1 MAIKEIMDFITNPV
15 FITYIGALCGH
26 ILSIYSSEF
35 KGAIPF
41 LEKMFP
47 NKTETFY
54 FRANFILIPVIGSLL
69 AFFLLAPD
77 DIKESL
83 FAGLSWSGTM
93 VAVLKK
99 NTGN

>member
-1 MAIKEIMDFITNPV
+1 MKFDIFKIVTDPL

-26 ILSIYSSEF
+26 ILSLYSSEF

-54 FRANFILIPVIGSLL
+54 FRANFLLIPVMGCIL
-69 AFFLLAPD
+69 AFLLLDPD

-93 VAVLKK
+93 MVILKK